1 MESRPTALVVDDD
14 QALRLLCRVNLELEG
29 FDVREASS
37 VETALAALDEAHPDV
52 ILLDVHLGREGS
64 GAVLQRARADGIPVA
79 VVTGSADI
87 EDYRDVADDV
97 LAKPFRP
104 DALVAM
110 ARRLAKVAT

>member
-1 MESRPTALVVDDD
+1 MDARPTALVVDDD
-14 QALRLLCRVNLELEG
+14 AALRLLCRVNLELEG
-29 FDVREASS
+29 FEVREALS
-37 VETALAALDEAHPDV
+37 VETALASLDELAPDV

-64 GAVLQRARADGIPVA
+64 GAVLDRARAEGIPVA

-87 EDYRDVADDV
+87 EDYRDHADDV

-110 ARRLAKVAT
+110 ARRLARVAT